1 MLTSQELI
9 FKGSFVEVKRVE
21 SELISN
27 RINPIIINKKQSAI
41 LSGFGYNPND
51 QILIYVFSD
60 QLELAKQI
68 IKDLAI

>member
-1 MLTSQELI
+1 MVKSQELI
-9 FKGSFVEVKRVE
+9 FKWSFVEVKRFE

-27 RINPIIINKKQSAI
+27 GINPIIINKKQSAI

>member
-1 MLTSQELI
+1 MVTSQELI

-27 RINPIIINKKQSAI
+27 GINPIIINKKQSAI

-51 QILIYVFSD
+51 QIHIYVFSD

-68 IKDLAI
+68 IKYLAI

>member
-1 MLTSQELI
+1 MVTRQELI

-21 SELISN
+21 SELISYG
-27 RINPIIINKKQSAI
+27 INPIIITKKQSAI
-41 LSGFGYNPND
+41 LSGFGQNPND

>member
-1 MLTSQELI
+1 MTSQELV

>member
-1 MLTSQELI
+1 MVTSQELV

-27 RINPIIINKKQSAI
+27 GINPIIINRKQSAI

>member
-1 MLTSQELI
+1 MTSQELI

-60 QLELAKQI
+60 QLELSKQI

>member
-1 MLTSQELI
+1 MVTSKELI
-9 FKGSFVEVKRVE
+9 FKWSFVEVKRVE

-27 RINPIIINKKQSAI
+27 GINHIIINKKQSAI

>member
-1 MLTSQELI
+1 MVTSQELI

-21 SELISN
+21 YELISN
-27 RINPIIINKKQSAI
+27 GINPIVINKKQSAI

>member
-1 MLTSQELI
+1 MTNQELI

-27 RINPIIINKKQSAI
+27 GINPIIINKKQSAI

>member
-1 MLTSQELI
+1 VTSQELI

>member
-1 MLTSQELI
+1 MLTSQELV

>member
-1 MLTSQELI
+1 MVTSQELI

-27 RINPIIINKKQSAI
+27 GINPIIINKKQSAI

-60 QLELAKQI
+60 QLKLAKQI

>member
-1 MLTSQELI
+1 MVTSQELI
-9 FKGSFVEVKRVE
+9 FNGSFVEVKRVE

-27 RINPIIINKKQSAI
+27 GINPIIINKKQSAI

>member
-1 MLTSQELI
+1 MVTSQELI

-27 RINPIIINKKQSAI
+27 GINPIIINKKQSAI

-60 QLELAKQI
+60 QLELAIQI

>member
-1 MLTSQELI
+1 MVTSQELI

-27 RINPIIINKKQSAI
+27 GINPIVINKKQSAI

>member
-1 MLTSQELI
+1 MTSQELI

-27 RINPIIINKKQSAI
+27 GINPIVINKKQSAI

>member
-1 MLTSQELI
+1 MVTSQELV

-27 RINPIIINKKQSAI
+27 GINPIVINKKESAI

-51 QILIYVFSD
+51 QILIYVLSD

>member
-1 MLTSQELI
+1 MVTRQELI

-21 SELISN
+21 SELISCG
-27 RINPIIINKKQSAI
+27 INPIIINKKQSAI

>member
-1 MLTSQELI
+1 MVTSQELI
-9 FKGSFVEVKRVE
+9 FKGSLVEVKRVE

-27 RINPIIINKKQSAI
+27 GINPIIINKKQSAI

>member
-1 MLTSQELI
+1 MVTSQELI

-27 RINPIIINKKQSAI
+27 GINPIIINKKQSAI
-41 LSGFGYNPND
+41 LSGFGYNQND

>member
-1 MLTSQELI
+1 MVTSQELV

-27 RINPIIINKKQSAI
+27 GINPIIINKKQSAI

-51 QILIYVFSD
+51 LILIYVFSY
-60 QLELAKQI
+60 QLELSKQI

>member
-1 MLTSQELI
+1 MVTSQELI

-21 SELISN
+21 SELVSN
-27 RINPIIINKKQSAI
+27 GINPIIINKKQSAI
-41 LSGFGYNPND
+41 LSGFWYNPND

>member
-1 MLTSQELI
+1 MVTSQELV

-27 RINPIIINKKQSAI
+27 GINPIIINKKQSAI

-60 QLELAKQI
+60 QLELSKQI
-68 IKDLAI
+68 IKVLAI

>member
-1 MLTSQELI
+1 MVTSQELV

-60 QLELAKQI
+60 QLELSKQI

>member
-1 MLTSQELI
+1 MVTSQELI

-27 RINPIIINKKQSAI
+27 GIHPIIINKKQSAI

>member
-1 MLTSQELI
+1 MVTSQELV
-9 FKGSFVEVKRVE
+9 FKGSFAEVKRVE

-60 QLELAKQI
+60 QLELSKQI

>member
-1 MLTSQELI
+1 MVTSQELV

-27 RINPIIINKKQSAI
+27 GINPIIINKKQSAI

-68 IKDLAI
+68 IKNLAI

>member
-1 MLTSQELI
+1 MVTSQELV

-27 RINPIIINKKQSAI
+27 GINPIIINKKQSAI

-60 QLELAKQI
+60 QLELSKQI

>member
-27 RINPIIINKKQSAI
+27 GINPIIINKKQSAI

>member
-1 MLTSQELI
+1 MISQELI
-9 FKGSFVEVKRVE
+9 FKGSFVEVNRVE
-21 SELISN
+21 SKLISN
-27 RINPIIINKKQSAI
+27 GINPIIINKKQSAI

-51 QILIYVFSD
+51 QIHIYVFSD